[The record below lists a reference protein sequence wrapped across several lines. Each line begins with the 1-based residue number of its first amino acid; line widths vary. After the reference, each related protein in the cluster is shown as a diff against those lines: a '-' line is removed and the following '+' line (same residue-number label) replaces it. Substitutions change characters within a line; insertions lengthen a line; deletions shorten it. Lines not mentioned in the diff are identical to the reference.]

1 MRVMP
6 GGETPSRTTGL
17 VFAACCDTS
26 WIDYAAG
33 ESWGALE
40 TEHSLLTKMS
50 RKQVYPRIPATALLT
65 MSSHGGTL
73 RLARGKAADA
83 CPLSRCISCEGKRT
97 STFLPRRQPSQTLWQ
112 NMKVDDLAAVPDT
125 CNMIISSVAIIS
137 MSCSVEFDRKIMSH
151 LLNTVEPRS
160 WESAWP
166 KSCSE
171 MDRVSSEDPGS
182 ETRLDFRWL
191 DRTIWCSFVSSR
203 KHPLLDVVREG
214 SEDST
219 VLRPDRL

>member
-1 MRVMP
+1 M
-6 GGETPSRTTGL
+6 
-17 VFAACCDTS
+17 
-26 WIDYAAG
+26 
-33 ESWGALE
+33 
-40 TEHSLLTKMS
+40 
-50 RKQVYPRIPATALLT
+50 
-65 MSSHGGTL
+65 
-73 RLARGKAADA
+73 
-83 CPLSRCISCEGKRT
+83 PLSRCISCEGKRT

-112 NMKVDDLAAVPDT
+112 NMKVDDSAAIAHT
-125 CNMIISSVAIIS
+125 CNMITSSVATMPI
-137 MSCSVEFDRKIMSH
+137 SCSVEFERKIMSH
-151 LLNTVEPRS
+151 LSNTVGPRS

-171 MDRVSSEDPGS
+171 MDRVSSEDPGW
-182 ETRLDFRWL
+182 ETRLDFTWL